1 MSSQTPETTDSK
13 ISMLSPIIEAALLTF
28 LLKGVQMFE
37 SIQSIAEKADATE
50 HFWTAPQTRKR
61 SERDDLEARAIVLA
75 ATMPKP
81 SYGKIA
87 KMLDVPKST
96 LSYWPN
102 LKIAFDE
109 RYKRTGEARRGF
121 RNADGSV
128 EGFENA
134 DN

>member
-1 MSSQTPETTDSK
+1 MENVGELVSE
-13 ISMLSPIIEAALLTF
+13 LLELVRVLRPIADRVAA
-28 LLKGVQMFE
+28 
-37 SIQSIAEKADATE
+37 AE
-50 HFWTAPQTRKR
+50 HLFAPPQARKR

-87 KMLDVPKST
+87 KLLDVPKST

-102 LKIAFDE
+102 LKVAFDE
-109 RYKRTGEARRGF
+109 RYKRTGEVKPGF

-128 EGFENA
+128 DGREG
-134 DN
+134 DDD